1 MRTNLGGV
9 GGCGALIVVQA
20 ARTPTSMQE
29 GKTMFTSGMLEAV
42 EFTIT
47 GTSTDPVLRMAFVLS
62 EVIILPRE
70 FTNHGNTSMQFS
82 QKTDYGN
89 V

>member
-1 MRTNLGGV
+1 MRTNLGAV

-29 GKTMFTSGMLEAV
+29 GKTIFTSGMFEAV

-47 GTSTDPVLRMAFVLS
+47 GTSTDPALTMDFVLY

-70 FTNHGNTSMQFS
+70 LTNHGNTSMQFS

-89 V
+89 I

>member
-1 MRTNLGGV
+1 M
-9 GGCGALIVVQA
+9 IVVQA

-47 GTSTDPVLRMAFVLS
+47 GTSTDPGLRMVFVLS

-70 FTNHGNTSMQFS
+70 LTNHGNTSMQFS

-89 V
+89 T

>member
-1 MRTNLGGV
+1 M
-9 GGCGALIVVQA
+9 IVVQA

-29 GKTMFTSGMLEAV
+29 GKTIFTSGIFEAV

-47 GTSTDPVLRMAFVLS
+47 GTSTDPALTMDFVLY

-70 FTNHGNTSMQFS
+70 LTNHGNILMQFP
-82 QKTDYGN
+82 
-89 V
+89 

>member
-70 FTNHGNTSMQFS
+70 LTNHGNTSMQFS

-89 V
+89 T

>member
-47 GTSTDPVLRMAFVLS
+47 GTSTDPGLRMVFVLS

-70 FTNHGNTSMQFS
+70 LTNHGNTVTRFQ
-82 QKTDYGN
+82 
-89 V
+89 